1 MEILEGEEKTMEKQE
16 NKRKTGIPRLLEIAG
31 RKKYFII
38 GSGFFGVL
46 TSLVQFIPFVAA
58 YKILEELT
66 AHAATPSMAN
76 EAEVWYWCWVMFW
89 AFIASIIF
97 NFCSLALSHL
107 AAFNILYELRI
118 QLSQKLARL
127 PLGYFTKHATG
138 KIKKIMTED
147 VERLEIFIAHNLP
160 DTVSAFLFPILLFV
174 YMLWV
179 NWILALSVFLV
190 IVIAILFMS
199 RMYTSD
205 RVRSYME
212 GWMRV
217 TGQVNASLVEYI
229 RGIQVIKIFT
239 KSTKAYHQ
247 LNRDVAEFRTYAT
260 EMNRSYQGSYVGFHT
275 ILLSTIVL
283 VLPIGAYMLL
293 HADSYAALL
302 PQVLLFLVFS
312 VGIFFPLLKVIWIAS
327 LLNQNSMGIAEVDAI
342 LFEKELA
349 EPTNPKRPAEAT
361 ISFENV
367 TFAYEE
373 KEVLKEISFTAAP
386 GTITAL
392 VGPSGA
398 GKSTIAMLTARFWDI
413 ENGNIKI
420 GGIPLKEIATADLM
434 NQIAFVF
441 QDNPL
446 FFDTIE
452 ENIRMGN
459 KTATAEQVEAAA
471 RAAQCHDFIM
481 ALPQGYKTLVGEGGT
496 YLSGGEQQRLA
507 LARAILKDAPIIL
520 LDEATAFADPE
531 NEGKILEAFSHLI
544 RGKTVM
550 VIAHRLNTV
559 VNADQILYIEDGRIA
574 ERGRHEELL
583 SMKGK
588 YATMWEK
595 YEQTLHWGIRK

>member
-1 MEILEGEEKTMEKQE
+1 MKKQE
-16 NKRKTGIPRLLEIAG
+16 NKRKTGIPRLLELAG
-31 RKKYFII
+31 RKKYFVI

-66 AHAATPSMAN
+66 AHAAMPSMAN
-76 EAEVWYWCWVMFW
+76 EEAVWFWCWIMFW
-89 AFIASIIF
+89 AFIASIVF

-127 PLGYFTKHATG
+127 PLGYFTKNATG

-179 NWILALSVFLV
+179 NWLLALAVFSVV
-190 IVIAILFMS
+190 VIAVVFMS

-205 RVRSYME
+205 RVRGYID

-247 LNRDVAEFRTYAT
+247 LNHDVAEFRTYAT
-260 EMNRSYQGSYVGFHT
+260 KMNQSYQGSYVGFHT

-283 VLPIGAYMLL
+283 VLPVGAFMLMR
-293 HADSYAALL
+293 AESYAALL
-302 PQVLLFLVFS
+302 PQVLLFLVFA
-312 VGIFFPLLKVIWIAS
+312 VGIFFPLLKVMWIAS
-327 LLNQNSMGIAEVDAI
+327 LLNQNSMGIAEIDAI
-342 LFEKELA
+342 LYEKELT
-349 EPTNPKRPAEAT
+349 EPTEPKKPTEAT
-361 ISFENV
+361 VAFENV

-413 ENGNIKI
+413 DDGDIKI
-420 GGIPLKEIATADLM
+420 GNIPLKEITTTDLM

-459 KTATAEQVEAAA
+459 KTATTEQVEAAA
-471 RAAQCHDFIM
+471 KAAQCHDFIM

-544 RGKTVM
+544 HGKTVM

-588 YATMWEK
+588 YAAMWEK
-595 YEQTLHWGIRK
+595 YEQTLHWGIRR

>member
-1 MEILEGEEKTMEKQE
+1 MKKQE
-16 NKRKTGIPRLLEIAG
+16 NKRKTGIPRLLELAG
-31 RKKYFII
+31 RKKYFVI

-66 AHAATPSMAN
+66 AHAAMPSMAN
-76 EAEVWYWCWVMFW
+76 EEAVWFWCWIMFW
-89 AFIASIIF
+89 AFIASIVF

-127 PLGYFTKHATG
+127 PLGYFTKNATG

-179 NWILALSVFLV
+179 NWLLALAVFSVV
-190 IVIAILFMS
+190 VIAVVFMS

-205 RVRSYME
+205 RVRGYID

-247 LNRDVAEFRTYAT
+247 LNHDVAEFRTYAT
-260 EMNRSYQGSYVGFHT
+260 KMNQSYQGSYVGFHT

-283 VLPIGAYMLL
+283 VLPVGAFMLMR
-293 HADSYAALL
+293 AESYAALL
-302 PQVLLFLVFS
+302 PQVLLFLVFA
-312 VGIFFPLLKVIWIAS
+312 VGIFFPLLKVMWIAS
-327 LLNQNSMGIAEVDAI
+327 LLNQNSMGIAEIDAI
-342 LFEKELA
+342 LYEKELT
-349 EPTNPKRPAEAT
+349 EPTEPKKPTEAT
-361 ISFENV
+361 VAFENV

-413 ENGNIKI
+413 DDGDIKI
-420 GGIPLKEIATADLM
+420 GNIPLKEITTTDLM

-459 KTATAEQVEAAA
+459 KTATTEQVEAAA
-471 RAAQCHDFIM
+471 KAAQCHNFIM

-544 RGKTVM
+544 HGKTVM

-588 YATMWEK
+588 YAAMWEK
-595 YEQTLHWGIRK
+595 YEQTLHWGIRR

>member
-1 MEILEGEEKTMEKQE
+1 MKKQE
-16 NKRKTGIPRLLEIAG
+16 NKRKTGIPRLLELAG
-31 RKKYFII
+31 RKKYFVI

-66 AHAATPSMAN
+66 AHAAMPSMAN
-76 EAEVWYWCWVMFW
+76 EEAVWFWCWIMFW
-89 AFIASIIF
+89 AFIASIVF

-127 PLGYFTKHATG
+127 PLGYFTKNATG

-179 NWILALSVFLV
+179 NWLLALAVFSVV
-190 IVIAILFMS
+190 VIAVVFMS

-205 RVRSYME
+205 RVRGYID

-239 KSTKAYHQ
+239 KSTKAYRQ
-247 LNRDVAEFRTYAT
+247 LNHDVAEFRTYAT
-260 EMNRSYQGSYVGFHT
+260 KMNQSYQGSYVGFHT

-283 VLPIGAYMLL
+283 VLPVGAFMLMR
-293 HADSYAALL
+293 AESYAALL
-302 PQVLLFLVFS
+302 PQVLLFLVFA
-312 VGIFFPLLKVIWIAS
+312 VGIFFPLLKVMWIAS
-327 LLNQNSMGIAEVDAI
+327 LLNQNSMGIAEIDAI
-342 LFEKELA
+342 LYEKELT
-349 EPTNPKRPAEAT
+349 EPTEPKKPTEAT
-361 ISFENV
+361 VAFENV

-413 ENGNIKI
+413 DDGDIKI
-420 GGIPLKEIATADLM
+420 GNLPLKEITTTDLM

-459 KTATAEQVEAAA
+459 KTATTEQVEAAA
-471 RAAQCHDFIM
+471 KAAQCHDFIM

-544 RGKTVM
+544 HGKTVM

-583 SMKGK
+583 SMKRK
-588 YATMWEK
+588 YAAMWEK
-595 YEQTLHWGIRK
+595 YEQTLHWGIRR

>member
-1 MEILEGEEKTMEKQE
+1 MKKQE
-16 NKRKTGIPRLLEIAG
+16 NKRKTGIPRLLELAG
-31 RKKYFII
+31 RKKYFVI

-66 AHAATPSMAN
+66 AHAAMPSMAN
-76 EAEVWYWCWVMFW
+76 EEAVWFWCWIMFW

-127 PLGYFTKHATG
+127 PLGYFTKNATG

-179 NWILALSVFLV
+179 NWLLALAVFSVV
-190 IVIAILFMS
+190 VIAVVFMS

-205 RVRSYME
+205 RVRGYID

-247 LNRDVAEFRTYAT
+247 LNHDVAEFRTYAT
-260 EMNRSYQGSYVGFHT
+260 KMNQSYQGSYVGFHT

-283 VLPIGAYMLL
+283 VLPVGAFMLMR
-293 HADSYAALL
+293 AESYAALL
-302 PQVLLFLVFS
+302 PQVLLFLVFA
-312 VGIFFPLLKVIWIAS
+312 VGIFFPLLKVMWIAS
-327 LLNQNSMGIAEVDAI
+327 LLNQNSMGIAEIDAI
-342 LFEKELA
+342 LYEKELT
-349 EPTNPKRPAEAT
+349 EPTEPKKPTEAT
-361 ISFENV
+361 VAFENV

-413 ENGNIKI
+413 DDGDIKI
-420 GGIPLKEIATADLM
+420 GNIPLKEITTTDLM

-459 KTATAEQVEAAA
+459 KTATTEQVEAAA
-471 RAAQCHDFIM
+471 KAAQCHDFIM

-544 RGKTVM
+544 HGKTVM

-588 YATMWEK
+588 YAAMWEK
-595 YEQTLHWGIRK
+595 YEQTLHWGIRR

>member
-1 MEILEGEEKTMEKQE
+1 MKKQE
-16 NKRKTGIPRLLEIAG
+16 NKRKTGIPRLLELAG
-31 RKKYFII
+31 RKKYFVI

-66 AHAATPSMAN
+66 AHAAMPSMAN
-76 EAEVWYWCWVMFW
+76 EEAVWFWCWIMFW

-127 PLGYFTKHATG
+127 PLGYFTKNATG

-179 NWILALSVFLV
+179 SWLLALAVFSVV
-190 IVIAILFMS
+190 VIAVVFMS

-205 RVRSYME
+205 RVRGYID

-247 LNRDVAEFRTYAT
+247 LNHDVAEFRTYAT
-260 EMNRSYQGSYVGFHT
+260 KMNQSYQGSYVGFHT

-283 VLPIGAYMLL
+283 VLPVGAFMLMR
-293 HADSYAALL
+293 AESYAALL
-302 PQVLLFLVFS
+302 PQVLLFLVFA
-312 VGIFFPLLKVIWIAS
+312 VGIFFPLLKVMWIAS
-327 LLNQNSMGIAEVDAI
+327 LLNQNSMGIAEIDAI
-342 LFEKELA
+342 LYEKELT
-349 EPTNPKRPAEAT
+349 EPTEPKKPTGAT
-361 ISFENV
+361 VAFENV

-413 ENGNIKI
+413 DDGDIKI
-420 GGIPLKEIATADLM
+420 GNIPLKEIATTDLM

-459 KTATAEQVEAAA
+459 KTATTEQVEAAA
-471 RAAQCHDFIM
+471 KAAQCHDFIM

-544 RGKTVM
+544 HGKTVM

-588 YATMWEK
+588 YAAMWEK
-595 YEQTLHWGIRK
+595 YEQTLHWGIRR

>member
-1 MEILEGEEKTMEKQE
+1 
-16 NKRKTGIPRLLEIAG
+16 
-31 RKKYFII
+31 
-38 GSGFFGVL
+38 
-46 TSLVQFIPFVAA
+46 
-58 YKILEELT
+58 
-66 AHAATPSMAN
+66 
-76 EAEVWYWCWVMFW
+76 
-89 AFIASIIF
+89 
-97 NFCSLALSHL
+97 
-107 AAFNILYELRI
+107 
-118 QLSQKLARL
+118 
-127 PLGYFTKHATG
+127 
-138 KIKKIMTED
+138 
-147 VERLEIFIAHNLP
+147 
-160 DTVSAFLFPILLFV
+160 
-174 YMLWV
+174 
-179 NWILALSVFLV
+179 
-190 IVIAILFMS
+190 
-199 RMYTSD
+199 
-205 RVRSYME
+205 
-212 GWMRV
+212 
-217 TGQVNASLVEYI
+217 
-229 RGIQVIKIFT
+229 
-239 KSTKAYHQ
+239 
-247 LNRDVAEFRTYAT
+247 
-260 EMNRSYQGSYVGFHT
+260 
-275 ILLSTIVL
+275 
-283 VLPIGAYMLL
+283 
-293 HADSYAALL
+293 
-302 PQVLLFLVFS
+302 
-312 VGIFFPLLKVIWIAS
+312 
-327 LLNQNSMGIAEVDAI
+327 MGIAEVDAI

-349 EPTNPKRPAEAT
+349 EPTNPKRPTEAT

-471 RAAQCHDFIM
+471 KAAQCHDFIM

-531 NEGKILEAFSHLI
+531 NEGRILEAFSHLI